1 MTRVVILFL
10 VMLGALDAA
19 YIEVN
24 QNMKAL
30 YKGVKLTEAQESY
43 ILDNQDKNIN
53 ILKSIIKE
61 EVKKLD
67 TKFVNDKNVVEFMMN
82 ENGTIDN
89 VKFLKKSDERS
100 LDKMTMKIVEQASKQ
115 MITPKE
121 KTP

>member
-89 VKFLKKSDERS
+89 VKFLKK
-100 LDKMTMKIVEQASKQ
+100 K
-115 MITPKE
+115 
-121 KTP
+121 